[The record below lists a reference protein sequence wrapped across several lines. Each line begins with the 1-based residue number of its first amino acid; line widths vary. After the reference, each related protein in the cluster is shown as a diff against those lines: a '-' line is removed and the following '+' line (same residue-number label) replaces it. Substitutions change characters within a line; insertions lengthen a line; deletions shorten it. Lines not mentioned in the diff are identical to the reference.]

1 MRRSALLGL
10 ATVGIASLGI
20 ALALAQPKQAAI
32 PDQDRAFELGV
43 PYTTFNMRTAH
54 GLERGCN
61 ACHDGHLDAVVSNL
75 AVPRPAPAPE
85 LHGNFAISYGIP
97 MRVEDCLICHGKA
110 FAGDMHSVHLHS
122 KAFVSLQGSC
132 DSCHAMENGQF
143 VLYDDESRYKVLNGV
158 SRSSPTPPFS
168 QP

>member
-1 MRRSALLGL
+1 MRRRALLGL
-10 ATVGIASLGI
+10 ATLGALSLGI
-20 ALALAQPKQAAI
+20 AFALAQPKQT
-32 PDQDRAFELGV
+32 PTNDQNTAFKLGV
-43 PYTTFNMRTAH
+43 PYTTFNTRTAH

-61 ACHDGHLDAVVSNL
+61 ACHGDHLADAVNNL
-75 AVPRPAPAPE
+75 IVPRSAPE
-85 LHGNFAISYGIP
+85 LHGNFSTSYGIP

-122 KAFVSLQGSC
+122 KAFVALQGSC
-132 DSCHAMENGQF
+132 DSCHAMQNGQF
-143 VLYDDESRYKVLNGV
+143 VLYDDESRYKVLNGI